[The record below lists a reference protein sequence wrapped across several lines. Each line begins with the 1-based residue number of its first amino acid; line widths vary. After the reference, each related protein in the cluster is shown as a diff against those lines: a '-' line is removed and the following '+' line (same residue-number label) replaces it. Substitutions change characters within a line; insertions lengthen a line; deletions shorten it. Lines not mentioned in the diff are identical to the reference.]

1 MNNDQRAEA
10 ALREA
15 MTYRAL
21 RMGAAKELRRL
32 ETDAMSIVATHMER
46 GNYDL
51 AAKYLARAKYYG
63 ETAGPLEQ
71 GETTVRIDGARA

>member
-15 MTYRAL
+15 MTYRAT
-21 RMGAAKELRRL
+21 REGAAKELRRL
-32 ETDAMSIVATHMER
+32 ETEAMSAVATHMER

-51 AAKYLARAKYYG
+51 AAKHLARARHYG
-63 ETAGPLEQ
+63 ETAGLLEQ